1 MPALQRS
8 LGFGIVG
15 CGGAA
20 TEMCHAIERLPT
32 THVAA
37 VHDRLDERAQALSST
52 FGGTIHSSVDALVA
66 DPAVHVVYVGLPH
79 HLLSPTAAA
88 ALAAGKH
95 AIVEKPMGIRVEEI
109 RALERS
115 ASASDLVL
123 IPVFELRMTGLFR
136 EARRLLE
143 SGALGQVRS
152 VRIRTVID
160 KPDSYWES
168 GPLGLVKDSWRA
180 RRAEAGGGIVLMNS
194 IHQLDAVRFLTGLS
208 FVEASGATATLHASV
223 EVEDAAAAVLRL
235 SNGGL
240 ASLVASAHSPGAIA
254 EERIELDGG
263 DGRLDLPDPSAP
275 GRPPLRLFLRRP
287 SQDLPAGEW
296 IELETLELDPYLEL
310 VSGAVDS
317 ILDGRTAPASAD
329 DAAAA
334 LATVLAIYESAE
346 TGHQARVRSSAGA
359 TV

>member
-1 MPALQRS
+1 
-8 LGFGIVG
+8 
-15 CGGAA
+15 
-20 TEMCHAIERLPT
+20 MCSAIERLPT

-37 VHDRLDERAQALSST
+37 VHDRLDERAQSLSSAY
-52 FGGTIHSSVDALVA
+52 GGTIHSSVDALVA

-88 ALAAGKH
+88 ALGAGKH
-95 AIVEKPMGIRVEEI
+95 AIVEKPMGIKVEAI
-109 RALERS
+109 RALEQS
-115 ASASDLVL
+115 ASANGLVL
-123 IPVFELRMTGLFR
+123 VPVFELRMTGLLR

-143 SGALGQVRS
+143 SGALGQVRA

-180 RRAEAGGGIVLMNS
+180 RRAEAGGGVVLMNS

-208 FVEASGATATLHASV
+208 FVEAFAATATLHASV

-240 ASLVASAHSPGAIA
+240 ASLAASAHSPGAMA
-254 EERIELDGG
+254 EERIELDGA
-263 DGRLDLPDPSAP
+263 DGRLDIPDPGAP
-275 GRPPLRLFLRRP
+275 GRPALRLFLRRP

-296 IELETLELDPYLEL
+296 IELEVVELDPYMEL
-310 VSGAVDS
+310 IHGVVDS
-317 ILDGRTAPASAD
+317 ILDGRSAPVSAD
-329 DAAAA
+329 DAASA

-346 TGHQARVRSSAGA
+346 TGHRTRVRSSVGA
-359 TV
+359 TVLRTGADRIRS